1 MYERKYM
8 IRDWDTLPIYMKTDE
23 VRVYYNKLKKKK
35 TSLFL
40 KRIFDIVVSLVMLIV
55 LSPIMIILAI
65 AIITDS
71 KGGVFFRQERVTQ
84 YGKIFRIHKFRT
96 MIANAEKVGA
106 QVTIKN
112 DLRVTKVGKII
123 RKFRL
128 DELPQLIDILQGNMS
143 FVGTR
148 PEVIKYVK
156 KYQPEMYATLLLP
169 AGVTSEA
176 SILYKD
182 EDKLL
187 EEANDIDEMYIKQIL
202 SKKMKFNLDSIMKF
216 NIWRELF
223 IMVKTVIIVIKQS

>member
-1 MYERKYM
+1 M